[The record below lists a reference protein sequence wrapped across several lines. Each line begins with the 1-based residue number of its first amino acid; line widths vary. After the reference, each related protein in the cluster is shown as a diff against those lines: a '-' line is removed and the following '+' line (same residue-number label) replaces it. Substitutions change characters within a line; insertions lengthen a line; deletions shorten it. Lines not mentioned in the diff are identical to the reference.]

1 MTDFLICGAGISGL
15 LLARELLQAGAS
27 VHLLERGEAGQE
39 ASWAG
44 GGIVSPLY
52 PWRYN
57 DAVSALANKAQD
69 AYPELACALADETG
83 IDPQLNTCGLLMLD
97 AHDSEQALDWAGR
110 FGRQIELLSAQQVY
124 LREPN
129 LAAGFEQGLWMPGV
143 ANVRNPRL
151 LKALRHYVEHHAN
164 AKLTAHCEVLG
175 FQTSGRAVTGLQV
188 SMNGRHDLISAGRYV
203 LTAGAWTG
211 ALLTGIGQALPIE
224 PVKGQM
230 LLYKLDH
237 RSINSIILTQG
248 RYLIPRQDQHVLV
261 GSTLEPGDFDK
272 STSREALDSLRQS
285 AAAMLPV
292 LAELPVIAQWAGLR
306 PGAPDGIPF
315 IGALPAFNNLFV
327 NAGHYRNGLVLAP
340 ASARLMADI
349 LLGRPPAIEP
359 QPYDPST
366 RMRPQ
371 E

>member
-15 LLARELLQAGAS
+15 LVARELLQAGAT
-27 VHLLERGEAGQE
+27 VHLIERGEPGQE

-69 AYPELACALADETG
+69 AYPELSRALAEETG
-83 IDPQLNTCGLLMLD
+83 IDPQLNICGLLMLD
-97 AHDSEQALDWAGR
+97 APDTAQALAWAGR
-110 FGRQIELLSAQQVY
+110 YGRDMELLNESQVY
-124 LREPN
+124 ARERE
-129 LAAGFEQGLWMPGV
+129 LADGFKQGLWMPGV

-151 LKALRHYVEHHAN
+151 LQALRHFVEHHEN
-164 AKLTAHCEVLG
+164 ARLSSDCEVLG
-175 FQTSGRAVTGLQV
+175 FNTRGRVVTSLQV
-188 SMNGRHDLISAGRYV
+188 SMNGRIDLLNAGNYV

-211 ALLTGIGQALPIE
+211 LLLEKIGQALPIE

-230 LLYKLDH
+230 LLYRLDK
-237 RSINSIILTQG
+237 RYINSIILTQG
-248 RYLIPRQDQHVLV
+248 RYLIPRLDQHVLV
-261 GSTLEPGDFDK
+261 GSTLEPGGFEK
-272 STSREALDSLRQS
+272 TTSRDALDSLRQS
-285 AAAMLPV
+285 ASAMLPV
-292 LAELPVIAQWAGLR
+292 LAHQPVIAHWAGLR
-306 PGAPDGIPF
+306 PGAPDGTPF
-315 IGALPAFNNLFV
+315 IGALPAFTNLFV

-340 ASARLMADI
+340 ASARLLADI
-349 LLGRPPAIEP
+349 LLGRPPDIEP

>member
-1 MTDFLICGAGISGL
+1 LTDFLICGAGISGL
-15 LLARELLQAGAS
+15 LVARELLLAGAT
-27 VHLLERGEAGQE
+27 VHLIDRGEPGQE

-69 AYPELACALADETG
+69 AYPELTQALAEETG
-83 IDPQLNTCGLLMLD
+83 IDPQLSICGLLMLD
-97 AHDSEQALDWAGR
+97 AHDTNQALGWAGR
-110 FGRQIELLSAQQVY
+110 FGRDMELLSEAQVY
-124 LREPN
+124 AREPE
-129 LAAGFEQGLWMPGV
+129 LAGSFKQGLWMPGV

-151 LKALRHYVEHHAN
+151 LQALRHYVVNHEN
-164 AKLTAHCEVLG
+164 SQLSAHCEVLG
-175 FQTSGRAVTGLQV
+175 FQTQGQAVSGLQV
-188 SMNGRHDLISAGRYV
+188 SINGRQDVIRAGRYV

-211 ALLTGIGQALPIE
+211 LLLEKIGQTLPIE

-230 LLYKLDH
+230 LLYQLDQ
-237 RSINSIILTQG
+237 RYISSIILTRG
-248 RYLIPRQDQHVLV
+248 RYLIPRMDQHVLV

-285 AAAMLPV
+285 ASEMLPL
-292 LAELPVIAQWAGLR
+292 LARQPVIAQWAGLR

-349 LLGRPPAIEP
+349 LLGRPPEIEP
-359 QPYDPST
+359 QPYDPSA
-366 RMRPQ
+366 RMLPQ

>member
-15 LLARELLQAGAS
+15 LVARELLQAGAS
-27 VHLLERGEAGQE
+27 VHVIDRGEPGQE

-69 AYPELACALADETG
+69 AYPELTRALAEETG

-97 AHDSEQALDWAGR
+97 APDTEQALSWAGR
-110 FGRQIELLSAQQVY
+110 FGRDMVLFSDAQVY
-124 LREPN
+124 AREPE
-129 LAAGFEQGLWMPGV
+129 LAGGFRQGLWMPGV

-151 LKALRHYVEHHAN
+151 LKALCHYVSQHRN
-164 AKLTAHCEVLG
+164 AQLSSHCEALG
-175 FQTSGRAVTGLQV
+175 FQTRGKSVTGLQV
-188 SMNGRHDLISAGRYV
+188 SMNGVSGIISAGSYV

-211 ALLTGIGQALPIE
+211 LLLKQVGQSLPVE

-230 LLYKLDH
+230 LLYRLD
-237 RSINSIILTQG
+237 RKYINSIILTQG
-248 RYLIPRQDQHVLV
+248 RYLIPRLDQHVLV

-272 STSREALDSLRQS
+272 STSKDALDSLKQS
-285 AAAMLPV
+285 ASAMLPM
-292 LAELPVIAQWAGLR
+292 LAQQPVVAQWAGLR

-315 IGALPAFNNLFV
+315 IGALPAYNNLFV

-349 LLGRPPAIEP
+349 LLGRHPDIEP
-359 QPYDPST
+359 QPYDPSM
-366 RMRPQ
+366 RMHLQ

>member
-15 LLARELLQAGAS
+15 LVARELLLAGAS
-27 VHLLERGEAGQE
+27 VRLIDRREPGQE

-69 AYPELACALADETG
+69 AYPELSHALAEETG
-83 IDPQLNTCGLLMLD
+83 IDPQLNVCGLLMLD
-97 AHDSEQALDWAGR
+97 AHDTEQALSWAGR
-110 FGRQIELLSAQQVY
+110 FGRDMELLSDAQVY
-124 LREPN
+124 AREPQ
-129 LAAGFEQGLWMPGV
+129 LAAGFKQGLWMPGV

-151 LKALRHYVEHHAN
+151 LQALRRYVEDHGN
-164 AKLTAHCEVLG
+164 AQLTAHCELLG
-175 FQTSGRAVTGLQV
+175 FQTQDNTVTGLQV
-188 SMNGRHDLISAGRYV
+188 SMNGRQDLISAGRYV

-211 ALLTGIGQALPIE
+211 SLLAGIGQALPID

-230 LLYKLDH
+230 LLYRLDH
-237 RSINSIILTQG
+237 KYINSIILTQG

-272 STSREALDSLRQS
+272 STSREALNSLRQS
-285 AAAMLPV
+285 ASAMLPM
-292 LAELPVIAQWAGLR
+292 LAEQPVIAQWAGLR

-315 IGALPAFNNLFV
+315 IGALPAFTNLFV

-349 LLGRPPAIEP
+349 LLGRSPEIEP